1 MNGIITRVFLT
12 RGFGFL
18 RGNDGV
24 ERFVHVSTVR
34 GDIPWE
40 QFKTGMKVDF
50 DPVDGKK
57 GPRAENIRAQHGP
70 ST

>member
-1 MNGIITRVFLT
+1 MNGTVTRVFLT

-18 RGNDGV
+18 RGEDGV
-24 ERFVHVSTVR
+24 ERFIHVSTIN
-34 GDIPWE
+34 GNLAWE
-40 QFKTGMKVDF
+40 QFKTGMKVTF

-57 GPRAENIRAQHGP
+57 GPRAENIQAQNGP